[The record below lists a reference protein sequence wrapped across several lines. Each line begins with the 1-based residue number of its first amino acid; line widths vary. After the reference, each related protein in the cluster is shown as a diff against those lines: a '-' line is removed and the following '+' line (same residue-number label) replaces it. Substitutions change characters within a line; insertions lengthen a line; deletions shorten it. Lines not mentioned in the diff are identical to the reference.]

1 MKLTKQDTRLR
12 RARRGREKIKEL
24 AALRLSVHRTPQ
36 HIYAQIFAPH
46 GDQVLVAA
54 STLQKDVRGELKT
67 TGNIEA
73 AKAVGRAIAERAK
86 AKGID
91 KVAFDR
97 SGFMYHGRV
106 KALAEAARLSS
117 NRPRSLRGVMARVEK
132 PVSGD
137 DLLEKL
143 VAVNRVAKVVKG
155 GKQFG
160 FTALT
165 VVGDG
170 AGRVGFG
177 YGKAREVPVAI
188 SKAMMQA
195 RKSLVSVSLRNDTL
209 FYAVKGKHGTT
220 RVYMQPAADGT
231 GVIAGG
237 GMRAV
242 FECAGVRNVLA
253 KSYGSRNPINVV
265 RATMDALAKL
275 RTPDDIAAKR
285 GKSVAELVE

>member
-1 MKLTKQDTRLR
+1 
-12 RARRGREKIKEL
+12 
-24 AALRLSVHRTPQ
+24 
-36 HIYAQIFAPH
+36 
-46 GDQVLVAA
+46 
-54 STLQKDVRGELKT
+54 
-67 TGNIEA
+67 
-73 AKAVGRAIAERAK
+73 
-86 AKGID
+86 
-91 KVAFDR
+91 
-97 SGFMYHGRV
+97 
-106 KALAEAARLSS
+106 
-117 NRPRSLRGVMARVEK
+117 MARTEK
-132 PVSGD
+132 PMSGD

-188 SKAMMQA
+188 SKAMAQA
-195 RKSLVSVSLRNDTL
+195 RKNMISVALRNDTL
-209 FYAVKGKHGTT
+209 HYAIRGTHGAT
-220 RVYMQPAADGT
+220 RVLMQPASDGT

-242 FECAGVRNVLA
+242 LECAGVRNVLA

-265 RATMDALAKL
+265 RATIDALAKI
-275 RTPDDIAAKR
+275 RSPEDIAAKR
-285 GKSVAELVE
+285 GKTLEEITG